1 MARTQNRL
9 STPVECHPGNA
20 NDAQIPTSS
29 VCLPLSP
36 PDTSHLFLWNIFHF
50 ILIPGHVGPPQ
61 SSTYSTFPTHHI
73 SADRSNASTG
83 LMTRKPLSLAA
94 PRLHNPPEIS
104 AECPT
109 IEISIAYQTNI
120 SHLQPPRLTH
130 SVASLHVLTYSHL
143 AFDAAPQLSMI
154 KRSEST
160 TPWPCHAADSSSP
173 FTHTHPLSAFPL
185 LSRFQSHTSSQLKQ
199 VCLCASLI

>member
-1 MARTQNRL
+1 MAQTQNRL

-29 VCLPLSP
+29 VCPPLSP
-36 PDTSHLFLWNIFHF
+36 PDTSHLFLWDIFHF

-61 SSTYSTFPTHHI
+61 PSTNSTSPTHHI
-73 SADRSNASTG
+73 LADRSNATTG
-83 LMTRKPLSLAA
+83 RPTRKPLSLAV

-109 IEISIAYQTNI
+109 IETSIAYQTNI
-120 SHLQPPRLTH
+120 SHLQPPRLAH

-154 KRSEST
+154 KWSEST
-160 TPWPCHAADSSSP
+160 TP
-173 FTHTHPLSAFPL
+173 
-185 LSRFQSHTSSQLKQ
+185 
-199 VCLCASLI
+199 

>member
-29 VCLPLSP
+29 VCPPLSL
-36 PDTSHLFLWNIFHF
+36 PDMSHLFLWNIFHF

-61 SSTYSTFPTHHI
+61 PSTNSTSPTHHI
-73 SADRSNASTG
+73 LADRSNATTG
-83 LMTRKPLSLAA
+83 LTTRKPLSLTV

-109 IEISIAYQTNI
+109 IETSIAYQTNI
-120 SHLQPPRLTH
+120 SHLQPPRLAH
-130 SVASLHVLTYSHL
+130 IVASLHVLTYSHL
-143 AFDAAPQLSMI
+143 ATNAAPYLSIM

-160 TPWPCHAADSSSP
+160 TP
-173 FTHTHPLSAFPL
+173 
-185 LSRFQSHTSSQLKQ
+185 
-199 VCLCASLI
+199 